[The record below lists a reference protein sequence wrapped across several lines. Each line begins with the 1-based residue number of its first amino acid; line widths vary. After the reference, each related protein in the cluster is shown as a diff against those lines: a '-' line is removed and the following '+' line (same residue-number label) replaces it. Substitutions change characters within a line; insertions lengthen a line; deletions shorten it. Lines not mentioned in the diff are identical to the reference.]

1 MSGEKTN
8 YKGAL
13 VLGLRFMQLLAVA
26 LCFVGLIW
34 GSSDWLS
41 AYVLKDSP
49 ITPLSVL
56 FMLYGFMGAGSIEV
70 VIRLLQRKTDSK
82 N

>member
-1 MSGEKTN
+1 VSETN
-8 YKGAL
+8 YKGSL
-13 VLGLRFMQLLAVA
+13 VLGLRFLQLVAAA
-26 LCFVGLIW
+26 LCIIGLIW

-49 ITPLSVL
+49 VTPLSVL
-56 FMLYGFMGAGSIEV
+56 FMLYGFSGAVSVEA
-70 VIRLLQRKTDSK
+70 VIRLVERKTKTK